1 MVKDFVT
8 YVASNV
14 PVSVTGEDGL
24 KALEVAL
31 GAYKSRDTGLPV
43 RLPME

>member
-1 MVKDFVT
+1 MSRGS
-8 YVASNV
+8 AIPNPHSEINI
-14 PVSVTGEDGL
+14 TGEDSL

-43 RLPME
+43 SLPLE

>member
-1 MVKDFVT
+1 LSRES
-8 YVASNV
+8 AIPNPHSEINI
-14 PVSVTGEDGL
+14 TGEDGL

-31 GAYKSRDTGLPV
+31 GAYKSRDTGQLV